1 MQTKYL
7 LGLLIISTLFSRWL
21 NIKNY
26 DLENS
31 IGFMLY
37 RTAMAYRKA
46 LDLELRRKTGVTF
59 GQWKILTLL
68 SRQDGLSQKEIAD
81 KLEVEGPTL
90 IPIIDKM
97 EIKGLLTR
105 KVDPEDRRNNR
116 IYLTPITDS
125 KWDSLVDCSMHV
137 REASVRGIP
146 DDQVENMRKVL
157 GTISSNLMFEYGVD
171 QHCTVKSITSIS
183 ADSNYNRKN
192 VAFKRGTA

>member
-1 MQTKYL
+1 M
-7 LGLLIISTLFSRWL
+7 LFSWCL
-21 NIKNY
+21 NIKSY
-26 DLENS
+26 DLEKS
-31 IGFMLY
+31 VGFALY

-46 LDLELRRKTGVTF
+46 LDLELRRNTGVTF

-81 KLEVEGPTL
+81 RLEVEGPTL

-97 EIKGLLTR
+97 ETKGLLTR
-105 KVDPEDRRNNR
+105 KVDPHDRRNNR

-146 DDQVENMRKVL
+146 DDQVENMQKAL
-157 GTISSNLMFEYGVD
+157 ETISKNLMSEYGV
-171 QHCTVKSITSIS
+171 VESITSTS
-183 ADSNYNRKN
+183 ANSSSNQKN
-192 VAFKRGTA
+192 VMFKRGAA